1 MVSKQRKG
9 KGGARVGNVANRTIF
24 TRDNLEVMRGMD
36 SGVVDL
42 IYLDPPFNKKKQF
55 QAPIG
60 SEAEGASFKDWW
72 VMDDVKFEDMELLER
87 KHPHIT
93 ALIRA
98 SGAVG
103 ERSNTPY
110 LLYMAPRLIEMRRIL
125 KDTGSIYLHCDPTIS
140 HSLKLLMDAVFGVEN
155 FRNEIVWEYGL
166 GGSSQRAFSK
176 KHDLIFFYSCSDNYQ
191 FTKPQIEATSA
202 MLRGKMKG
210 MKDVWSDIPS
220 LNNMAKERVGYPA
233 QKPLELIERIISA
246 SSSRN
251 EFVLDPF
258 CGCATTCVAAE
269 KLGRQWIGIDVS
281 PKTAEL
287 AAIRMERE
295 LGKLLPLI
303 HRFDAPK
310 RRTTT
315 FNCSAK
321 PAIP

>member
-1 MVSKQRKG
+1 
-9 KGGARVGNVANRTIF
+9 
-24 TRDNLEVMRGMD
+24 
-36 SGVVDL
+36 
-42 IYLDPPFNKKKQF
+42 
-55 QAPIG
+55 
-60 SEAEGASFKDWW
+60 
-72 VMDDVKFEDMELLER
+72 
-87 KHPHIT
+87 
-93 ALIRA
+93 
-98 SGAVG
+98 
-103 ERSNTPY
+103 
-110 LLYMAPRLIEMRRIL
+110 
-125 KDTGSIYLHCDPTIS
+125 
-140 HSLKLLMDAVFGVEN
+140 
-155 FRNEIVWEYGL
+155 
-166 GGSSQRAFSK
+166 
-176 KHDLIFFYSCSDNYQ
+176 
-191 FTKPQIEATSA
+191 
-202 MLRGKMKG
+202 
-210 MKDVWSDIPS
+210 
-220 LNNMAKERVGYPA
+220 MAKERVGYPA